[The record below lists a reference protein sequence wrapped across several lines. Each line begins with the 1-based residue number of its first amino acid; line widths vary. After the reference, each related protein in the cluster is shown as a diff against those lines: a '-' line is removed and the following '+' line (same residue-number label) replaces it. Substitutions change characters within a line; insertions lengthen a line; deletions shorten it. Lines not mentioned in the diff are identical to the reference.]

1 MGGEEERMMERDSM
15 ITMTERH
22 SHAER
27 IIKIPGNGLG
37 SLEQWGSTCEF
48 CGKGLLGCLLEL
60 SSHSNCKRTGPS
72 FLNQPS
78 GVEF

>member
-48 CGKGLLGCLLEL
+48 CGKGLLGCLLEQSL
-60 SSHSNCKRTGPS
+60 KLQENWSLLFKPTQRR
-72 FLNQPS
+72 
-78 GVEF
+78 